1 MDDHLGALVQLRA
14 YLAQERL
21 PANTRLPPERQ
32 LCDIIGASRGA
43 LRKALAVL
51 EAEGSIWRHVGK
63 GTFVG
68 APPGTEHYNLVEAAQ
83 RTNPAEVMRARIALE
98 PILAGEAAL
107 NTRPADIEAMRD
119 CLRRCR
125 TAATWRQYEA
135 GDNRLHKLIA
145 DGAHNEV
152 LSAVYDVLAGI
163 RRTVVWGRLRQDGPR
178 PPADHH
184 SFAEHEVIVTAIAE
198 RDRLAATSAMQR
210 HLRSVERHLF
220 LEVLS
225 GDLAAA
231 TPRWRTM
238 TDEEGA
244 TP

>member
-14 YLAQERL
+14 YLAQEQL

-32 LCDIIGASRGA
+32 LCEIIGASRGE

-68 APPGTEHYNLVEAAQ
+68 APPSLEHYNLVEAAQ
-83 RTNPAEVMRARIALE
+83 RTNPAEVMRARIAIE

-107 NTRPADIEAMRD
+107 NTKPADIEAMRD
-119 CLRRCR
+119 CLARSR

-135 GDNRLHKLIA
+135 CDNRLHKLIA
-145 DGAHNEV
+145 EGAHNEV

-163 RRTVVWGRLRQDGPR
+163 RRTVVWGRLRRDGPR

-184 SFAEHEVIVTAIAE
+184 SFAEHEVIVAAIAE
-198 RDRLAATSAMQR
+198 RDRLAAMAAMQS
-210 HLRSVERHLF
+210 HLRSVERYLF
-220 LEVLS
+220 LEA
-225 GDLAAA
+225 LAGEPAVRAPGRA
-231 TPRWRTM
+231 TTP
-238 TDEEGA
+238 EEGTA
-244 TP
+244 P